1 MKTTIK
7 LYDFERNRTFP
18 TAESV
23 CQLEQIFGIDRVP
36 WPEIDSKLDTIDLK
50 ITQELKSL
58 LRSHG
63 KSAHPYSNSHY
74 CQSNDPSQ
82 FR

>member
-1 MKTTIK
+1 MRRQVLKKKIHPKLMKTTIK

-50 ITQELKSL
+50 ITQRIKEFASES
-58 LRSHG
+58 R
-63 KSAHPYSNSHY
+63 
-74 CQSNDPSQ
+74 
-82 FR
+82 